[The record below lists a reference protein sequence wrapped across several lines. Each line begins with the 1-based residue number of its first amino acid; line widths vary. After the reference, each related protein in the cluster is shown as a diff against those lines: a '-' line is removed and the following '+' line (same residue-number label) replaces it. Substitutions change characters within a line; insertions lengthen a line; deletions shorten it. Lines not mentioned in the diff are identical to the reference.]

1 MSTDEPGY
9 DTIYKGA
16 RRASPK
22 APSRRRRYVYRPPGA
37 GHWAMT
43 LQLST
48 VAPLEA
54 ITRACNSVA
63 GQAQTART

>member
-1 MSTDEPGY
+1 
-9 DTIYKGA
+9 
-16 RRASPK
+16 
-22 APSRRRRYVYRPPGA
+22 
-37 GHWAMT
+37 MT

-63 GQAQTART
+63 GQAQTARTWGLFERTAARRKNAAVAKQRAGTRAALIIETELVQRPA